1 MKGYVIV
8 NVDVTDPAR
17 YPDYIKVAP
26 ASIANYGGRYIV
38 RAGRTEVL
46 EGTYQPK
53 RFVVLEFESYERAK
67 EWWASEEYRQPKAM
81 RQSAARTDM
90 ILVEGL

>member
-17 YPDYIKVAP
+17 YPDYVKVAP
-26 ASIANYGGRYIV
+26 ESIAKYGGRYLV
-38 RAGRTEVL
+38 RAGRSEIL
-46 EGTYQPK
+46 EGAYQPK

-67 EWWASEEYRQPKAM
+67 EWWASAEYRGPKAL
-81 RQSAARTDM
+81 RQSTSRTDM
-90 ILVEGL
+90 ILAEGL